1 MIRNIKVGPR
11 LIIAFTSLALI
22 ALATGLYTTNAMQ
35 KLDDRDKELYNTG
48 TIPVGY
54 MVQIGLH
61 TQELRVQARQLI
73 LANTAD
79 EFATVHQRVLAEN
92 DTILQYLDSLRLN
105 APSDDARKLLD
116 IQTKNQA
123 SYMTEY
129 QRVRSLAIGGKK
141 AAATREIF
149 VGPWVEITKELR
161 NNLFKM
167 VTLWNENSK
176 TISEHNTILSNSVIQ
191 KVLVVLV
198 IATLLAIFLGFFVAR
213 TITQPLQKV
222 LGLADQVKNGD
233 LSQKLQDTA
242 KDEVGELTR
251 AVNAMVDNLRNV
263 VGNIKNNSQ
272 SVSSAAEELSAVSN
286 QLLHASEEMAHQSAN
301 VASTTEQMQNNINN
315 MASASEEM
323 SVNAG
328 EVAGAAN
335 QLSLNMNSVS
345 GSVEE
350 MSASIGQITQEA
362 GSARKISTIAGA
374 SSRTA
379 TETMAK
385 LGQAAKEIGN
395 VTEVIKRIAERTNLL
410 ALNATIEA
418 ASAGEAGKGFAVV
431 ANEIKE
437 LANQSARAADDIAR
451 RIEGV
456 QENTTSAVRVIDDV
470 AGVITRIGESI
481 EGISRAVE
489 EQNRAANDI
498 SSNIVQASH
507 GSKNIANAINEVAK
521 GANDVSRNS
530 GEAAKGARDVAVNI
544 SGVKLAADES
554 NQGADRVST
563 SATELA
569 RMAANLETLVAQF
582 KV

>member
-22 ALATGLYTTNAMQ
+22 ALATGLYTTSAMQ

-79 EFATVHQRVLAEN
+79 EFATVHQRVQAEN
-92 DTILQYLDSLRLN
+92 DTILQYLDSLRLA
-105 APSDDARKLLD
+105 APSDEARKLLD
-116 IQTKNQA
+116 IQTKSQA

-129 QRVRSLAIGGKK
+129 QRVRSLALGGKK

-161 NNLFKM
+161 NNLSKM

-176 TISEHNTILSNSVIQ
+176 TISEHNTILSDSVIQ

-213 TITQPLQKV
+213 TITQPLQKL

-233 LSQKLQDTA
+233 LSQKLQETA

-498 SSNIVQASH
+498 SSNIIQASH
-507 GSKNIANAINEVAK
+507 GSKNIASAINEVAK